1 VLKKQVIRD
10 VKILHLILMACLLA
24 IFSTAAAQNPL
35 EAAASSLQEQMNT
48 AGQQLQEK
56 AAKHVLEGNLTQEH
70 IVQYLNTTK
79 ENLTEQARAKINKKI
94 NGNGNLNLTPE
105 HLTQKAEEELK
116 RQVSQKIQQ
125 QPGFEASLA
134 ILAALA
140 AVSLIRRRD

>member
-1 VLKKQVIRD
+1 

-24 IFSTAAAQNPL
+24 MISAASAQSPIDAAA
-35 EAAASSLQEQMNT
+35 ESIQEQINN
-48 AGQQLQEK
+48 AGQQLPEN
-56 AAKHVLEGNLTQEH
+56 AVLHILEGNLTQEH

-79 ENLTEQARAKINKKI
+79 ENLTEQARAKINKEI